1 MDWTVG
7 KLQVCNL
14 VLIEYAQAEQQKVNK
29 HPTTFDANFNIERQL
44 DHFEYEMI
52 HV

>member
-7 KLQVCNL
+7 KFL

-29 HPTTFDANFNIERQL
+29 HPTTFDANFDIQRRL

-52 HV
+52 YA